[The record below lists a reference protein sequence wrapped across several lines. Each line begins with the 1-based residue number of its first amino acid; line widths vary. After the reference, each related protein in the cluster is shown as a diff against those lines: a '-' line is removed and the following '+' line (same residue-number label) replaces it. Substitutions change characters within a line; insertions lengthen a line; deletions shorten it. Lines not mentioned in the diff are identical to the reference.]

1 MALNLDGL
9 ELSEEQ
15 LKQINSQN
23 EGLVSV
29 TEIEGLKK
37 NRDDLLAEKK
47 AVQDAKALV
56 EQQAEIDHIESLK
69 AKNDNKALAESYQA
83 KLAEYEK
90 RDKENA
96 AKLQKQA
103 VSTKA
108 LELAKTISDGDN
120 AELLASFIEQR
131 LRSESGEIKVTD
143 TNGALT
149 ISTQEDLLNEFKANQ
164 RYSSLV
170 TVTKADGGRTT
181 TGDKIN
187 GRTVNID
194 KTNPEAVRKS
204 VIEQR
209 LQASGI
215 QIKQ

>member
-9 ELSEEQ
+9 ELSEEV
-15 LKQINSQN
+15 LAKINEQN
-23 EGLVSV
+23 AGLVSA

-47 AVQDAKALV
+47 AVQDAKTLV

-96 AKLQKQA
+96 QKIQKQA
-103 VSTKA
+103 VNSKA
-108 LELAKTISDGDN
+108 LEMAKTISDGDN
-120 AELLASFIEQR
+120 AELLASFIEGR
-131 LRSESGEIKVTD
+131 LRSDNGEIKVTD
-143 TNGALT
+143 VNGGLT

-164 RYSSLV
+164 RYAALV

-181 TGDKIN
+181 TASN
-187 GRTVNID
+187 GHSSASSSKKPYSDMTLKEQTEYLNNVNPIR
-194 KTNPEAVRKS
+194 N
-204 VIEQR
+204 
-209 LQASGI
+209 
-215 QIKQ
+215 